1 MGQNKIKSV
10 FSSQFIFQAG
20 LTFARTAVEAF
31 AVLRS
36 MGRHP
41 ALLPRFSYVKN
52 FRVRYSID
60 RHPAL
65 LPSIRLEK
73 CFQASL
79 TFART
84 VEAFPSGEP

>member
-1 MGQNKIKSV
+1 M
-10 FSSQFIFQAG
+10 
-20 LTFARTAVEAF
+20 EAF
-31 AVLRS
+31 AVLRL

-41 ALLPRFSYVKN
+41 ALLPRLSYVKN

-73 CFQASL
+73 CFQVSL
-79 TFART
+79 TFAKSA
-84 VEAFPSGEP
+84 EAFSSGEP